1 MAALRRPRR
10 SGSPAAMCA
19 VTTRNRRQTAG
30 RYALPFRT
38 STRQVGPQS
47 DRAHAC
53 SWIAGRYPP
62 PAPSRRRPLG
72 RRRGLT
78 PAPLSV
84 PGRGWGRGIILALLP
99 LVLLSGC
106 GAKPK
111 VPTAPTR
118 THIEQAT
125 DLLPRLPTATP
136 WLRFTF
142 NDWEALRARAG
153 LGDTPVAQWTT
164 SAHLKASDTLQGWL
178 LPPSSIPASAALAPF
193 GIDGATMR
201 WQIALDGARDQPITR
216 LVTAPARDDRP
227 TQVGT
232 MLAPL
237 GYAIATAATPPAGP
251 VGPVIY
257 QRPAGVANPLPP
269 LLDANAAALVATPGT
284 LVTVH
289 DAGLAPDALASLQP
303 DGANL
308 NALPFFNGLTTGI
321 SDVEAMALFRAGADG
336 YRDAT
341 APPLDVANLPFDAV
355 GAALHIT
362 DAGAQYATLAFH
374 IGALPG
380 GHLPEGMAE
389 WWATR
394 LGLDRP
400 DPRADYLEAFGND
413 GWLFARYRILSP
425 GERLGVAPPGEV
437 PFWKSVTTWQS
448 IHQRWIYFTPRTA
461 DPIPRIGT

>member
-1 MAALRRPRR
+1 A
-10 SGSPAAMCA
+10 
-19 VTTRNRRQTAG
+19 
-30 RYALPFRT
+30 
-38 STRQVGPQS
+38 
-47 DRAHAC
+47 
-53 SWIAGRYPP
+53 
-62 PAPSRRRPLG
+62 
-72 RRRGLT
+72 
-78 PAPLSV
+78 
-84 PGRGWGRGIILALLP
+84 IILALLAL
-99 LVLLSGC
+99 LVLSGC

-125 DLLPRLPTATP
+125 DLLPHLPAATP

-153 LGDTPVAQWTT
+153 LGDTPVAQWATG
-164 SAHLKASDTLQGWL
+164 AHLKASDTLQGWL
-178 LPPSSIPASAALAPF
+178 LPPSTVAAASALAPF

-201 WQIALDGARDQPITR
+201 WQVALDGARDQPITR

-232 MLAPL
+232 ILAPF
-237 GYAIATAATPPAGP
+237 GYATATATAATPSAGA
-251 VGPVIY
+251 VGPVVY
-257 QRPAGVANPLPP
+257 QRPAGAAVTANPLPP
-269 LLDANAAALVATPGT
+269 LFDANAAALVATPGA

-289 DAGLAPDALASLQP
+289 DAGLAPDALAALQP

-308 NALPFFNGLTTGI
+308 NALPFFNGLITGI
-321 SDVEAMALFRAGADG
+321 SDVEAMVLFRAGADG

-341 APPLDVANLPFDAV
+341 APPLDVVNLPFDAV

-380 GHLPEGMAE
+380 GRLPEGMAE

-394 LGLDRP
+394 FGLDRP

-425 GERLGVAPPGEV
+425 DERLGGVPPGEV

-448 IHQRWIYFTPRTA
+448 IHQRWISFAPRTA
-461 DPIPRIGT
+461 DPIPRLGT

>member
-1 MAALRRPRR
+1 
-10 SGSPAAMCA
+10 MCA
-19 VTTRNRRQTAG
+19 VTTRNRQQTAG
-30 RYALPFRT
+30 HHALPFRT
-38 STRQVGPQS
+38 SGGQVGRQ
-47 DRAHAC
+47 
-53 SWIAGRYPP
+53 
-62 PAPSRRRPLG
+62 
-72 RRRGLT
+72 
-78 PAPLSV
+78 
-84 PGRGWGRGIILALLP
+84 RGIILALLVL
-99 LVLLSGC
+99 LVLSGC
-106 GAKPK
+106 GAKPS

-118 THIEQAT
+118 THIAQAT
-125 DLLPRLPTATP
+125 DLLPRLPATTP

-164 SAHLKASDTLQGWL
+164 GTHLKASDTLQGWL
-178 LPPSSIPASAALAPF
+178 LPPSSVAASATLAPF

-201 WQIALDGARDQPITR
+201 WQVSLDGAGDQPITH

-227 TQVGT
+227 TEVGA

-237 GYAIATAATPPAGP
+237 GYATAAATPSAGAVKP
-251 VGPVIY
+251 MVY
-257 QRPAGVANPLPP
+257 QWPTGATVTSNPLPP
-269 LLDANAAALVATPGT
+269 LLDANAAALVVTPGT

-289 DAGLAPDALASLQP
+289 DAGLAPDVLAALQS

-308 NALPFFNGLTTGI
+308 AALPFFNGLITGI
-321 SDVEAMALFRAGADG
+321 SDVEAMALFRTGADG

-380 GHLPEGMAE
+380 GRLPEGMAE

-394 LGLDRP
+394 FGLDRP

-425 GERLGVAPPGEV
+425 DERLGGVPPGEI

-448 IHQRWIYFTPRTA
+448 IHQRWISFTPRTA
-461 DPIPRIGT
+461 DPIPRLGT